1 MSEPQSPKANFDQG
15 NGKKIGVRHPTGYE
29 SERASIGKK
38 QTGLPSTRSSV
49 VGLKKGEDEIAKDKQ
64 MKKKKKK
71 NNQEQKLK

>member
-15 NGKKIGVRHPTGYE
+15 NGKKIGVRHPIGYE

-49 VGLKKGEDEIAKDKQ
+49 VGLKKGEDEIA
-64 MKKKKKK
+64 M
-71 NNQEQKLK
+71 

>member
-15 NGKKIGVRHPTGYE
+15 NGKKIGVRHPIGYE

-38 QTGLPSTRSSV
+38 QTGLPSARSSV
-49 VGLKKGEDEIAKDKQ
+49 VGLKKGEDEIAVEKQ
-64 MKKKKKK
+64 MKKKKK